1 MRRLMNKLH
10 KIDVRRTL
18 KQFGVMLALIAGVV
32 GALAS
37 VIGSFYVSCVLFGD
51 WITQLSIAWDM
62 PVFYVVGLL
71 LLRLLGGFLG
81 LLVIVGIFRGF
92 WMWADLVLCK
102 IENKRKKKAL
112 Q

>member
-1 MRRLMNKLH
+1 MNKKLEP
-10 KIDVRRTL
+10 KRTL

-37 VIGSFYVSCVLFGD
+37 VIGSLYVICVLVGD

-62 PVFYVVGLL
+62 PEYYVLGVL
-71 LLRLLGGFLG
+71 LLRLFGGVLG
-81 LLVIVGIFRGF
+81 LLLIVGIFRGF

-102 IENKRKKKAL
+102 IENKRKKHYRNL
-112 Q
+112 VN